1 MHINKHRLLDGCII
15 YCKACYYQ
23 NMSKNEETPNTV
35 QRSLMVIIALL
46 VVGVAWFVWQAGAD
60 DKKTADAN
68 KETTNSKTAEEAKKA
83 AEQEMKAGD
92 YKGWKT
98 YDWASQ
104 GISFKYPGDW
114 FVSETESMGRLYVKN
129 SQVNLNKE
137 ETPDN
142 FQQIWFSYDTDE
154 TAKAREDAIKKGE
167 SDYRVVSGAVTATTI
182 KAGDTTINTYAYE
195 TLGGSTLEAYW
206 TNKVGKRF
214 MATTSTEVGKQNQTD
229 MVANLKKVLA
239 SVVVK

>member
-1 MHINKHRLLDGCII
+1 
-15 YCKACYYQ
+15 
-23 NMSKNEETPNTV
+23 MSKNEETPSTV
-35 QRSLMVIIALL
+35 QRTLMVIIALI

-60 DKKTADAN
+60 DKKKTEDNKKTGTNQSTNKTNEEKAD
-68 KETTNSKTAEEAKKA
+68 E
-83 AEQEMKAGD
+83 

-129 SQVNLNKE
+129 SQVDLNKE
-137 ETPDN
+137 ETPAT
-142 FQQIWFSYDTDE
+142 FQQIWFSHDTDE

-167 SDYRVVSGAVTATTI
+167 SDFRVVNGTVTEATI

-195 TLGGSTLEAYW
+195 TIGGSTLEAYW
-206 TNKVGKRF
+206 TNKAGKRL

-229 MVANLKKVLA
+229 MVANLRKVLA
-239 SVVVK
+239 TVVVK